1 MDLWEVDVRRNMP
14 FQGNRQYL
22 QSRVSESLGLLYA
35 THYPFRQYETGRGV
49 RKSAIHDRL
58 AAVGACHG
66 EAFGWERPNWY
77 APDGVL
83 PVYEYSYGRQNWFE
97 HSANEHR
104 AVREG
109 VALFDQSSFAK
120 FRLEGRDAAGVLNRV
135 CTNNVDVTPGRV
147 IYTQWLNERG
157 GIEADLTVTR
167 LTETAFMVV
176 GGAET
181 EVRDFYWLKRHIPD
195 DAHCVLTNVTSGMGV
210 ISIMGPRARDLLQ
223 SLTPADLSHAGFP
236 FATSREIEMGFGHV
250 RASRITF
257 VGELGWELYIPTELM
272 QHLYDLIAAAG
283 ESYQLVHAGY
293 HALNSLRLE
302 KAYRH
307 WSHDITDEDTPLE
320 AGLGFVVKFDKPGGF
335 IGREALIDQQ
345 ERGLSRHLVQLRLKD
360 SEPLIYHNEPIWRD
374 GEIVG
379 HITSGAYGHTL
390 GGAIGL
396 GYVTAEPGSAAES
409 VLAASYEVEVA
420 CERVAAEVSL
430 QPLYDPENTQIRR

>member
-1 MDLWEVDVRRNMP
+1 
-14 FQGNRQYL
+14 
-22 QSRVSESLGLLYA
+22 
-35 THYPFRQYETGRGV
+35 
-49 RKSAIHDRL
+49 
-58 AAVGACHG
+58 
-66 EAFGWERPNWY
+66 
-77 APDGVL
+77 
-83 PVYEYSYGRQNWFE
+83 
-97 HSANEHR
+97 
-104 AVREG
+104 
-109 VALFDQSSFAK
+109 
-120 FRLEGRDAAGVLNRV
+120 
-135 CTNNVDVTPGRV
+135 
-147 IYTQWLNERG
+147 
-157 GIEADLTVTR
+157 
-167 LTETAFMVV
+167 
-176 GGAET
+176 
-181 EVRDFYWLKRHIPD
+181 
-195 DAHCVLTNVTSGMGV
+195 
-210 ISIMGPRARDLLQ
+210 
-223 SLTPADLSHAGFP
+223 
-236 FATSREIEMGFGHV
+236 
-250 RASRITF
+250 
-257 VGELGWELYIPTELM
+257 M